1 MPKTLPTAAE
11 PLDFWFQELEPA
23 QWFRK
28 DAVLDARIRERFL
41 DVHRAAAAGE
51 LWQWRG
57 SPAGRLAEILVLD
70 QFSRNLFRDSP
81 DAFAQDA
88 MALVLAQ
95 EAVAQGADRELDVAQ
110 RVFLYMPYM
119 HSESLRIHDEA
130 LHLFDQPGMEE
141 NLRFEHRHRDILLR
155 FGRYPHR
162 NAILGRDST
171 PEEVV
176 FLAQPGS
183 SF

>member
-1 MPKTLPTAAE
+1 MPDTPLTAEA
-11 PLDFWFQELEPA
+11 PLNFWFRELEPA

-28 DAVLDARIRERFL
+28 DAALDARIRERFGET
-41 DVHRAAAAGE
+41 HRAAAAGE

-70 QFSRNLFRDSP
+70 QFSRHLFRDGP
-81 DAFAQDA
+81 EAFAQDA
-88 MALVLAQ
+88 AALVLAQ
-95 EAVAQGADRELDVAQ
+95 EAVAQGADQALAVNQ

-130 LHLFDQPGMEE
+130 LRLFDQPGMEE

-171 PEEVV
+171 PEERA

-183 SF
+183 GF